1 MISGRYT
8 APLQAEHDD
17 LLMLLTLKM
26 TKQSKRYRTL
36 VRKVN

>member
-17 LLMLLTLKM
+17 LLMLLTTLNDK
-26 TKQSKRYRTL
+26 TIKRYCTL